1 MSKELILTIQS
12 FIKDIHND
20 KNDYQAQTET
30 NINKKFE
37 LLNKRIRQAYDDKFD
52 EKLDV
57 ELHPVFDT
65 LFKLSRM
72 HEKNKLNIEPL

>member
-1 MSKELILTIQS
+1 MTIQS

-30 NINKKFE
+30 NINKKIE
-37 LLNKRIRQAYDDKFD
+37 LLNKRIRQAYDDKC
-52 EKLDV
+52 DV

-65 LFKLSRM
+65 LFRLSRM